1 MGKGSKRRPTQVTRE
16 QNDLN
21 WLLALK
27 KITFAEYTNRRTE
40 LIKRGKWGLK
50 R

>member
-1 MGKGSKRRPTQVTRE
+1 MGKGSGRRPTQVTRE

-21 WLLALK
+21 WLLAFK
-27 KITFAEYTNRRTE
+27 KITFAEYTKRRAE